1 MARRIDFRPIQG
13 RVSFYFLRHGESEGN
28 REAVMQGRNPSRL
41 TPRGREQAR
50 EAGLWF
56 RGRALDCILTSPLE
70 RARATAE
77 TVAEA
82 AGIGSGAG
90 GAVVETAE
98 ELTEIDIGIFTNMSL
113 AQARER
119 HPAQYARFMRESW
132 EGVEGAERIDA
143 LYTRAL
149 AAWKLLFQRVAQ
161 DKRSILAVTHSGF
174 LQWLIHSTLGLKSW
188 MPLFSAS
195 DNCCVSHLL
204 VDNQPLGMTEEMR
217 LQRRKEM
224 RLQRRPGSDDDEA
237 RSHYASWMLV
247 NAPVVLPSR

>member
-1 MARRIDFRPIQG
+1 MARRVDFRPIQG
-13 RVSFYFLRHGESEGN
+13 QVSFYLLRHGESEGN
-28 REAVMQGRNPSRL
+28 REAVMQGRNPSPL

-56 RGRALDCILTSPLE
+56 RGRGLDCVLTSPLE
-70 RARATAE
+70 RARVTAE
-77 TVAEA
+77 AVAEA
-82 AGIGSGAG
+82 AGIGT
-90 GAVVETAE
+90 VETAE

-119 HPAQYARFMRESW
+119 HPVQYARFMQESW

-143 LYTRAL
+143 LYARAL
-149 AAWKLLFQRVAQ
+149 AAWKMLFQRVAL

-174 LQWLIHSTLGLKSW
+174 LQWLIRSTLGLKSW

-204 VDNQPLGMTEEMR
+204 VDNQPLGITEKMH
-217 LQRRKEM
+217 LQRRA
-224 RLQRRPGSDDDEA
+224 GSGEGAA